1 MRRLHDILE
10 KVQSYQGDASLDLL
24 RKAYVF
30 SAKVHQDQT
39 RLSGEPYLTHPLAV
53 AEILADLRMDEVTV
67 ACGLLHDVT
76 EVGATSTDLVR
87 EHFGGE
93 VASIVE
99 SLSHL
104 SRVTYSSRKQEQAEY
119 FRRLILGMAKD
130 VRVVMVK
137 LADRLHNMR
146 TLGPVPRPR
155 QLQLAQETLDIYA
168 PLANR
173 LGIHRLKSEL
183 QDLGLRYT
191 APEVYADLVQKVR
204 MRLAERESYIAEVTG
219 TLEGLL
225 AENGLRGHVSG
236 RPKHFFSIWKK
247 MQEQGIGFDK
257 VYDLIAFRIILQ
269 EVRDCYGALGA
280 IHGRWTPIPG
290 RFKDYVALPKPNLY
304 QSLHTTVM
312 GPQGQ
317 PMEVQIRTEEM
328 HRIAEEGIAAH
339 WRYKEKR
346 AAAGPEDRVFQWLRQ
361 VVEAHQDVGDAQ
373 EFLESVKIDL
383 YPDVVLV
390 FTPAG
395 ELVELPRGSTP
406 VDFAYAV
413 HSQVGEQCVGGKVN
427 DRMVPLSH
435 RLKNGDRVEIIT
447 SKNHMPSADWLEFVQ
462 TSKARNKIRAWIK
475 TQQRERSLE
484 LGRDLCD
491 REFRKAGHSLAKALK
506 AGELEALAPKF
517 GLNKE
522 EELLEAVGYGKISA
536 RQVLGKLYP
545 DLEERG
551 TEEVKPPRRPPKTPK
566 GIVIHGVGDAMVRFA
581 RCCNPLP
588 GEAVV
593 GFVTRGHGMTVHT
606 TDCPNVRKLD
616 PERRI
621 EVDWGRGEAAS
632 HPVKI
637 RVSCD
642 DRKGILAAITQALAG
657 FDVGVARADVR
668 TWAVGEAEC
677 NFEIL
682 VENLDRLQKILGAI
696 QGLKGVNRVIRVK
709 T

>member
-1 MRRLHDILE
+1 MSRLSDILE

-67 ACGLLHDVT
+67 ACGLLHDVI

-155 QLQLAQETLDIYA
+155 QLQVAQETLDIYA

-219 TLEGLL
+219 MLEGLL

-346 AAAGPEDRVFQWLRQ
+346 AAAGAEDRVFQWLRQ

-447 SKNHMPSADWLEFVQ
+447 SKNHTPSADWLEFVQ
-462 TSKARNKIRAWIK
+462 TSKARNKVRAWIK

-551 TEEVKPPRRPPKTPK
+551 PEEGKPPRRPPKTPK

-606 TDCPNVRKLD
+606 ADCPNVRKLD